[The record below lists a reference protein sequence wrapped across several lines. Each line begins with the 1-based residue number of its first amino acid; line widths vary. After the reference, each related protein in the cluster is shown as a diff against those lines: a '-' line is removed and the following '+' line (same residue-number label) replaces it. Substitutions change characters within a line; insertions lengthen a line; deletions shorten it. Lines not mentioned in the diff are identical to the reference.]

1 MAEISEFVTKQAND
15 LTRRLL
21 ESEAIGH
28 NVPPIFAENY
38 APLVGIKR
46 VVKMDLG
53 DLDALLLPEKD
64 GYAIKIN
71 SKHHPLRQN
80 FSFAHEIAHI
90 IIDKAAYRSSPDIA
104 EFRSVREMD
113 GKIKERLCERVAAE
127 LLMPEKLFI
136 GYLNQWGV
144 SINSIQRLAHTFY
157 TSIPATAR
165 RIAELSQEPC
175 IALYWKLVKRPRWK
189 EVKPCIIWL
198 SDSQYQIPKFLSV
211 SQNSSVFEAF
221 QTNSTLAKFESFPL
235 GNIEH
240 PFYIESKGFGQKPQ
254 RYIISFVF
262 PQRKKTQLSVLD
274 NMQ

>member
-1 MAEISEFVTKQAND
+1 MAEISEFVVRQAKE
-15 LTRRLL
+15 LTCQLL
-21 ESEAIGH
+21 GSKAVSH
-28 NVPPIFAENY
+28 TVPPILAEDY
-38 APLVGIKR
+38 TQLVGIKR

-53 DLDALLLPEKD
+53 DLDALLLPEKG
-64 GYAIKIN
+64 GYAVKIN

-90 IIDKAAYRSSPDIA
+90 IIDRAAYRSSPEIA

-113 GKIKERLCERVAAE
+113 GKIIERLCERVAAE
-127 LLMPEKLFI
+127 LLMPETLFM
-136 GYLNQWGV
+136 GYLNQCGV
-144 SINSIQRLAHTFY
+144 SINSIQRLAHNFY

-189 EVKPCIIWL
+189 EVKPCLIWL
-198 SDSQYQIPKFLSV
+198 SDSQYEIPKFLSV

-262 PQRKKTQLSVLD
+262 PQRKRI
-274 NMQ
+274 

>member
-1 MAEISEFVTKQAND
+1 MAEISEFIIRQANE

-21 ESEAIGH
+21 ESKIISH
-28 NVPPIFAENY
+28 NVPPIFAEDY
-38 APLVGIKR
+38 AQLVGIKR

-53 DLDALLLPEKD
+53 DLSALLLPEKD

-90 IIDKAAYRSSPDIA
+90 VIDKAAHGSSPEST
-104 EFRSVREMD
+104 EFRSVRGMD
-113 GKIKERLCERVAAE
+113 GKTKERLCERVAAE
-127 LLMPEKLFI
+127 LLMPESLFP
-136 GYLNQWGV
+136 GYLEQYGV
-144 SINSIQRLAHTFY
+144 SVNSIQRLARIFY

-189 EVKPCIIWL
+189 QMKPCLIWL
-198 SDSQYQIPKFLSV
+198 SDSQYEIPKFVSV
-211 SQNSSVFEAF
+211 SQSSSIFQAF
-221 QTNSTLAKFESFPL
+221 QADSTMAKFEGFPL
-235 GNIEH
+235 GNIER

-254 RYIISFVF
+254 RYIISLVF
-262 PQRKKTQLSVLD
+262 PQRKRT
-274 NMQ
+274 